1 MGKVTVFETEPP
13 ACEGTFASPT
23 GFRMVLPLDPDTAFD
38 HSLKIDPER
47 LGEVERGEKR
57 HEVRVFDRD
66 YQVNQVL
73 KLAGYDRERG
83 ESTGQALFVRVTCIT
98 APGSYGLPD
107 NVGVM
112 SICLMGAVPPSP
124 SRELITSEKQ

>member
-1 MGKVTVFETEPP
+1 
-13 ACEGTFASPT
+13 
-23 GFRMVLPLDPDTAFD
+23 MVLPLAPDTAFD
-38 HSLKIDPER
+38 HALKIDPER

-73 KLAGYDRERG
+73 KLAGYDRRRG
-83 ESTGQALFVRVTCIT
+83 EFTGQALFVRVTCIT
-98 APGSYGLPD
+98 APGTYGLPD

-112 SICLMGAVPPSP
+112 SISLMGTVRSST
-124 SRELITSEKQ
+124 SREVTLAAQPEPSKTAGVG